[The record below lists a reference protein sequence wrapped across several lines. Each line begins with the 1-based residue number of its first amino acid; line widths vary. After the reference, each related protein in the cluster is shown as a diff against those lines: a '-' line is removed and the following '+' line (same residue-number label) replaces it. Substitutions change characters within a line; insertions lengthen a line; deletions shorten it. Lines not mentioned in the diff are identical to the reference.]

1 MINTEEENNNGTK
14 YCDELNGAK
23 QEEEEE
29 EEVEEV
35 EEPFFV
41 TMMKMKI
48 WKIKTIETKTIIPL
62 KAGLKMWVHFFL
74 VMLICA
80 IHESPA
86 FLHPIS
92 FFFCISWTRKDLH
105 NGWRE

>member
-41 TMMKMKI
+41 TMMKMKMTMNDDG
-48 WKIKTIETKTIIPL
+48 KL
-62 KAGLKMWVHFFL
+62 FL
-74 VMLICA
+74 NL
-80 IHESPA
+80 S
-86 FLHPIS
+86 
-92 FFFCISWTRKDLH
+92 
-105 NGWRE
+105 N